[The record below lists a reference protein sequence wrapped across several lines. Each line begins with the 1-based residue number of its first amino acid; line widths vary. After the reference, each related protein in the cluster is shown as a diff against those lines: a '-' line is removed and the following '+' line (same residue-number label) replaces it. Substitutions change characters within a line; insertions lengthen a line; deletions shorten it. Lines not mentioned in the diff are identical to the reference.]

1 MAKKLLKAFEHVKVL
16 GLCMLLVLGMLVLGA
31 CSTGRYVAPIKK
43 FAATTTAMR
52 KVIENY
58 NTSIHTTILEE
69 RIERAI
75 EKQNSVIK
83 QKGSCSIGSKK
94 CILEFQEKSL
104 VPVFPL
110 QNSLVLMTEIE
121 KYSQNLQAI
130 AEADVE
136 TKVDA
141 AIAKIQGA
149 LKNLNTSLNN
159 GNQDSAKQKNID
171 KIAQASGSI
180 VKWVAGAYLDSL
192 KLDALQRATDEADPL
207 VQQAAGIFKEQ
218 IKEAKNINI
227 WYEIGEAKIFDTW
240 DKLETKFEDTPTKQ
254 TLRRWLALSQAFDSY
269 LKQQPTDLKQQ
280 PTEIFDEFA
289 ESHRA
294 LTKALNGDL
303 SFVDAWQSIDRVQ
316 ESVEK
321 LRKAISSLQRA
332 LQEG

>member
-31 CSTGRYVAPIKK
+31 CSTGRYVAPIKE

-58 NTSIHTTILEE
+58 NTSIHTTIPEE
-69 RIERAI
+69 RIEEAI
-75 EKQNSVIK
+75 ENPNSVMK
-83 QKGSCSIGSKK
+83 KEGYCSIGSDE
-94 CILEFQEKSL
+94 CILEFQGESL

-110 QNSLVLMTEIE
+110 QNSLVLMTEVE

-141 AIAKIQGA
+141 AIAKVQGA
-149 LKNLNTSLNN
+149 LKNLNASLNN

-192 KLDALQRATDEADPL
+192 KLDALQRATHEANPL
-207 VQQAAGIFKEQ
+207 VQKAAAGRFKEQ
-218 IKEAKNINI
+218 IKEAKN
-227 WYEIGEAKIFDTW
+227 FDTQ
-240 DKLETKFEDTPTKQ
+240 KIINTFNELERKFKETPTKQ
-254 TLRRWLALSQAFDSY
+254 TLRTWLAFSQAFDSY
-269 LKQQPTDLKQQ
+269 LKQQPT
-280 PTEIFDEFA
+280 EIFEEFA
-289 ESHRA
+289 KAHHA
-294 LTKALNGDL
+294 LTEALGGDL
-303 SFVDAWQSIDRVQ
+303 SFVDAWQSIDKVQ